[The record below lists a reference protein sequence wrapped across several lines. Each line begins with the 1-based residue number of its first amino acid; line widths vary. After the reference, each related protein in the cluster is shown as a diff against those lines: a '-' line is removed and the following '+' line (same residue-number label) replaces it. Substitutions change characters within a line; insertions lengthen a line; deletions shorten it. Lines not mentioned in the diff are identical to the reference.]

1 MSNEGT
7 PDGQIGEALLI
18 RVVKDQ
24 MVNAIKGGSVSVP
37 SLPDVQPLPNV
48 QHQNLLDQL
57 AQSVKVIGDQ
67 LNQEQNFNHQI
78 DGLARL
84 GDRKIFSKLVE
95 GVFSDGQINWGR
107 IIVLYYAVGKLAVK
121 MVLANLPRVFSELL
135 DSCLDF
141 FRTKLLVWI
150 CKMGGW
156 ISSISALTQ
165 FSIEHISASSFCTI
179 PSAELV
185 VAFVCGILLGS
196 AIVWKLNRSS

>member
-7 PDGQIGEALLI
+7 SDGQIGEALLI
-18 RVVKDQ
+18 RVVQDQ
-24 MVNAIKGGSVSVP
+24 MNTIEIAKF
-37 SLPDVQPLPNV
+37 SLPCLPEVQPLTSV
-48 QHQNLLDQL
+48 QEQKLLDQL
-57 AQSVKVIGDQ
+57 FQSVKMISDQ
-67 LNQEQNFNHQI
+67 LSHNHIINRQI

-121 MVLANLPRVFSELL
+121 MVLANLSRVFSQIL

-150 CKMGGW
+150 CNMGGW
-156 ISSISALTQ
+156 ISSISALIQ
-165 FSIEHISASSFCTI
+165 FSSEHISASSLCTI
-179 PSAELV
+179 PLPAALV
-185 VAFVCGILLGS
+185 KAFICGILLGG